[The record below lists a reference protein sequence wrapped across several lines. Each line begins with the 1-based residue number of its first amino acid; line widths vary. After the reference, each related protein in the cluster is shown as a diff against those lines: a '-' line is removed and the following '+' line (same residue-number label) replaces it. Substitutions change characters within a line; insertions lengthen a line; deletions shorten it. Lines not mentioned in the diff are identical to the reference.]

1 VEVLDKLVYRKKLDI
16 LCKKGTEMRCYS
28 CSKLSI
34 HILCKLCVNQLF
46 RTTIST
52 RTIGTLNVISFYK
65 YSTLES
71 LLLTKH
77 KPEGYRIYKALAK
90 MTMKPFIK
98 EFMENAEGNVYIV
111 GVDEY
116 VKSGYAHVALLTHA
130 MKTKTSKPLHAS
142 LMAQNRVNYSGK
154 DLQFRLA
161 NPRNFKYTGKKNI
174 DIILVDDIITTGITL
189 QEAQKVLMQHG
200 VNVLF
205 ALTLADVEES

>member
-1 VEVLDKLVYRKKLDI
+1 
-16 LCKKGTEMRCYS
+16 MRCYS
-28 CSKLSI
+28 CAKLSLF
-34 HILCKLCVNQLF
+34 ILCKHCKETLF
-46 RTTIST
+46 KTQTGT
-52 RTIGTLNVISFYK
+52 RTIGTLDVIYFYK
-65 YSTLES
+65 YSTIES

-77 KPEGYRIYKALAK
+77 KPEGYRIYKALA
-90 MTMKPFIK
+90 TMLLKPFAT
-98 EFMENAEGNVYIV
+98 EFAENADSEVYII

-130 MKTKTSKPLHAS
+130 MKTEKTTPLHAS
-142 LMAQNRVNYSGK
+142 LMAQKRVNYSGK

-161 NPRNFKYTGKKNI
+161 NPRNFKYIGKKNI
-174 DIILVDDIITTGITL
+174 DAILVDDIITTGITL

>member
-1 VEVLDKLVYRKKLDI
+1 
-16 LCKKGTEMRCYS
+16 MRCYS

-34 HILCKLCVNQLF
+34 PILCEVCVNRLF
-46 RTTIST
+46 RTNIGT
-52 RTIGTLNVISFYK
+52 RTIGTLDVISFYK
-65 YSTLES
+65 YSALET

-90 MTMKPFIK
+90 MTMKPFME
-98 EFMENAEGNVYIV
+98 EFIESDDRVVYIV
-111 GVDEY
+111 GVDEV
-116 VKSGYAHVALLTHA
+116 VKSGYAHVALLTRA
-130 MKTKTSKPLHAS
+130 MKTKTSIPLHS
-142 LMAQNRVNYSGK
+142 VLMAQNRVNYSGK

-174 DIILVDDIITTGITL
+174 DVILVDDIITTGITL
-189 QEAQKVLMQHG
+189 QEAQKVLMQNG

>member
-1 VEVLDKLVYRKKLDI
+1 
-16 LCKKGTEMRCYS
+16 MRCFS
-28 CSKLSI
+28 CSKLSVS
-34 HILCKLCVNQLF
+34 ILCEICVKELF
-46 RTTIST
+46 PIEIHT
-52 RTIGTLNVISFYK
+52 RTMGTLDIISFYK
-65 YSTLES
+65 YTTLEA

-90 MTMKPFIK
+90 ITMKPFME
-98 EFMENAEGNVYIV
+98 EFVENAEGDVYII
-111 GVDEY
+111 GVDEQ

-130 MKTKTSKPLHAS
+130 MKMKTSIPLHAS

-174 DIILVDDIITTGITL
+174 DAILVDDIITTGITL

-205 ALTLADVEES
+205 ALTLANVEES